1 MEAFSFKAVRTVSE
15 AIELMKGRP
24 PGEVALMAGGTDL
37 LIRQRQKLVAFR
49 VLVSLRSIPELS
61 KIRVE
66 GERGM
71 TIGAAATLD
80 EVASHPHVKNRYP
93 ILSQAARSV
102 ASPQIRHKATI
113 GGNLCL
119 ASRCWFYN
127 RSPFWRAEYPRCRKA
142 SGGDQCY
149 VLPKSRK
156 GCFALQSGDT
166 VGPLV
171 ALQAKVKL
179 VSERGERL
187 LNVEDFFLGDGIEF
201 LDLGPDE
208 MLTEVILPRPPAAGV
223 FVKFRPQN
231 NLDFATFTLSVIPP
245 RNGSGSKIVV
255 GSVASRPLRARKA
268 ETLLDQREVGADV
281 IAQQAA
287 EELPLISFVRGS
299 VEFKRRAIEAKLEE
313 TLKAFVSPPSR
324 ED

>member
-1 MEAFSFKAVRTVSE
+1 
-15 AIELMKGRP
+15 
-24 PGEVALMAGGTDL
+24 
-37 LIRQRQKLVAFR
+37 
-49 VLVSLRSIPELS
+49 
-61 KIRVE
+61 
-66 GERGM
+66 
-71 TIGAAATLD
+71 
-80 EVASHPHVKNRYP
+80 
-93 ILSQAARSV
+93 
-102 ASPQIRHKATI
+102 
-113 GGNLCL
+113 
-119 ASRCWFYN
+119 
-127 RSPFWRAEYPRCRKA
+127 
-142 SGGDQCY
+142 
-149 VLPKSRK
+149 
-156 GCFALQSGDT
+156 
-166 VGPLV
+166 V

>member
-1 MEAFSFKAVRTVSE
+1 MEAFSFRAVRTVSE
-15 AIELMKGRP
+15 ALEVIREHP
-24 PGEVALMAGGTDL
+24 PNEVALMGGGTDL
-37 LIRQRQKLVAFR
+37 LIRERQKLVSFR
-49 VLVSLRSIPELS
+49 VLLFLRSIPELS
-61 KIRVE
+61 KIRLE
-66 GERGM
+66 MERGL

-80 EVASHPHVKNRYP
+80 EVANHFEIRRRYP
-93 ILSQAARSV
+93 MLSQAARSV

-149 VLPKSRK
+149 IVPKSRK

-187 LNVEDFFLGDGIEF
+187 LDIENFFLGDGIEY
-201 LDLGPDE
+201 LDLKPDE
-208 MLTEVILPRPPAAGV
+208 ILTEVILPWPLTAGV

-245 RNGSGSKIVV
+245 RNGSGSRIVV
-255 GSVASRPLRARKA
+255 GSVANRPLRARKA
-268 ETLLDQREVGADV
+268 ETLLDQREVGVDV

-299 VEFKRRAIEAKLEE
+299 VEFKRRAIKAKLEE
-313 TLKAFVSPPSR
+313 VLKDFVSSPSR
-324 ED
+324 EN